1 MIFLIKVLIADDSAF
16 IRMRIRSLIESDP
29 NIKVVGVARDG
40 IEAVEKVYALRPD
53 IVTMD
58 IMMPRMS
65 GIEAVEKIMATCP
78 TPVILVSSLTS
89 EEVELTL
96 KALENGAID
105 YVSKEQISEDTLI
118 KKIYMAIESNA
129 YGAAQNRQLNEYKAV
144 HGAWPP
150 ESSYAIVCI
159 GISTGGPKALAEVI
173 PNIKP
178 GIAAPIVIAQHM
190 PPIFTKSL
198 AQRLDSISAVSVI
211 EAQHNQVLQPGHV
224 YICPGG
230 MNIAI
235 EKRDVVSLYP
245 KEMFDY
251 IHAPSVDLLMETAG
265 KIYGPE
271 ALCII
276 MTGMGNDG
284 LVGIQKA
291 KKAGSYVIAQSAS
304 TCTIFGMPKAII
316 QHGLHDEIVDL
327 ENIAS
332 RINALCSG

>member
-16 IRMRIRSLIESDP
+16 MRMRIRSIIESDP
-29 NIKVVGVARDG
+29 HIKVVGVARDG
-40 IEAVEKVYALRPD
+40 IEAVEKVHALRPD

-58 IMMPRMS
+58 IVMPRMS
-65 GIEAVEKIMATCP
+65 GIEAIEKIMATCP
-78 TPVILVSSLTS
+78 TPVILISSLTN

-96 KALENGAID
+96 RALENGAID
-105 YVSKEQISEDTLI
+105 YMPKEQLSEDALL

-129 YGAAQNRQLNEYKAV
+129 YGATQKEQSNEYKAA
-144 HGAWPP
+144 HSALPSKSG
-150 ESSYAIVCI
+150 YAIVCI

-178 GIAAPIVIAQHM
+178 DIAVPIVIAQHM

-198 AQRLDSISAVSVI
+198 AQRLDSIAAMPVI
-211 EAQHNQVLQPGHV
+211 EAHHNQALQPGHV

-235 EKRDVVSLYP
+235 EKRDVISLYP
-245 KEMFDY
+245 KDMFDY
-251 IHAPSVDLLMETAG
+251 IYAPSVDLLMESVGNT
-265 KIYGPE
+265 YGPE

-276 MTGMGNDG
+276 MTGMGSDG
-284 LVGIQKA
+284 LEGIQKA

-304 TCTIFGMPKAII
+304 TCTVFGMPKAII
-316 QHGLHDEIVDL
+316 QQGLHDEIVDL
-327 ENIAS
+327 DNIAS
-332 RINALCSG
+332 RINALCAR

>member
-16 IRMRIRSLIESDP
+16 MRMRIRSLIESDP

-40 IEAVEKVYALRPD
+40 IEAVEKVQALRPD

-58 IMMPRMS
+58 IVMPRMS
-65 GIEAVEKIMATCP
+65 GIEAVERIMATCP
-78 TPVILVSSLTS
+78 IPVILVSSLTS

-96 KALENGAID
+96 RALENGAID
-105 YVSKEQISEDTLI
+105 YVSKEQLSEDTLL

-129 YGAAQNRQLNEYKAV
+129 YGAAQNRQQNEHKAV
-144 HGAWPP
+144 NNALPLN
-150 ESSYAIVCI
+150 SKYAIVCI

-178 GIAAPIVIAQHM
+178 NIAAPIVIAQHM

-198 AQRLDSISAVSVI
+198 AQRLDSISTVPVI

-245 KEMFDY
+245 KDMFGY

-265 KIYGPE
+265 KTYGRE
-271 ALCII
+271 ALCVI

-284 LVGIQKA
+284 LAGIQKA

-316 QHGLHDEIVDL
+316 QHGLYDEIVDL
-327 ENIAS
+327 NNIAC

>member
-1 MIFLIKVLIADDSAF
+1 MIKVLIADDSAF
-16 IRMRIRSLIESDP
+16 MRMRIRSLIEVDP
-29 NIKVVGVARDG
+29 NIKVVGVARNG
-40 IEAVEKVYALRPD
+40 MEAVEKVHTLRPD

-58 IMMPRMS
+58 IVMPRMS

-78 TPVILVSSLTS
+78 TPVILISSMTS

-96 KALENGAID
+96 RALENGAID
-105 YVSKEQISEDTLI
+105 YIPKEQLSEEVLL

-129 YGAAQNRQLNEYKAV
+129 YGAIQKKQSNQHKIV
-144 HGAWPP
+144 HSASPSKSG
-150 ESSYAIVCI
+150 YAIVCI

-178 GIAAPIVIAQHM
+178 DIGVPIIIAQHM

-198 AQRLDSISAVSVI
+198 AQRLDSFSTVPVI
-211 EAQHNQVLQPGHV
+211 EAQHNQVLQPSHV

-235 EKRDVVSLYP
+235 EKRDVISLYP
-245 KEMFDY
+245 KDMFDY
-251 IHAPSVDLLMETAG
+251 IYAPSVDLLMETAG
-265 KIYGPE
+265 NTYGPE

-284 LVGIQKA
+284 LEGIQKA

-304 TCTIFGMPKAII
+304 TCTVFGMPKAII
-316 QHGLHDEIVDL
+316 QYGLEDEIVDL
-327 ENIAS
+327 DNIAS
-332 RINALCSG
+332 RINALCTK